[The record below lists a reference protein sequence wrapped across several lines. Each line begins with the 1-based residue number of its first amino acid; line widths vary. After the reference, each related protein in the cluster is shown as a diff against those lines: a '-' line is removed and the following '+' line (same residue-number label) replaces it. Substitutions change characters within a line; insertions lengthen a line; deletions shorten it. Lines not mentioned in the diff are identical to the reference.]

1 MDLIDFCKA
10 HGIVVTSLPPIGV
23 WKRYPTEDH
32 PKSKNG
38 AVKYMGDHAFVQNHA
53 TQTDVSV
60 WKSES
65 VNDIDREKF
74 RLIIKREA
82 DLQAKNQ
89 KLASDKAAFIIKNSQ
104 LAHHDYF
111 KAKGFPDETGYVW
124 ISPDGQVLAIPMRI
138 DGHLVGCQLIDE
150 HGSKKFLYGQRSN
163 DAEFVFDNKGVHIY
177 CEGYATALSVRQAL
191 KSRKIRYTI
200 HVCFSA
206 HNLLRM
212 TQKYGH
218 GLVIADNDKSGTG
231 QRIAKESMLPYW
243 ISDMEGEDGNDY
255 HLRMGLFR
263 FSQGLASKLI
273 VSRELSTT

>member
-10 HGIVVTSLPPIGV
+10 HGIVINSMPPIGV

-53 TQTDVSV
+53 TQTDVSI
-60 WKSES
+60 WKPES
-65 VNDIDREKF
+65 VTEIDREKF
-74 RLIIKREA
+74 RLIAKRES

-89 KLASDKAAFIIKNSQ
+89 KLAADKAAFIVKNSQ
-104 LAHHDYF
+104 LAHHDYL
-111 KAKGFPDETGYVW
+111 KTKGFPEETGYVW
-124 ISPDGQVLAIPMRI
+124 VSPDGQVLVIPMRI
-138 DGHLVGCQLIDE
+138 DGHLVGCQLIDK
-150 HGSKKFLYGQRSN
+150 HGSKKFLYGQRSA
-163 DAEFVFDNKGVHIY
+163 DAEFIFDNKGVHIY
-177 CEGYATALSVRQAL
+177 CEGYATALSVRLAL
-191 KSRKIRYTI
+191 KARKIRYTI

-243 ISDMEGEDGNDY
+243 ISDQEGEDGNDY

-273 VSRELSTT
+273 VSKELSTT

>member
-10 HGIVVTSLPPIGV
+10 HGILVNSMPPIGV

-53 TQTDVSV
+53 TQTDVSI
-60 WKSES
+60 WKPES
-65 VNDIDREKF
+65 VDEIDREKF
-74 RLIIKREA
+74 RLIAKRES
-82 DLQAKNQ
+82 DMQAKNQ
-89 KLASDKAAFIIKNSQ
+89 KLAADKAAFIVKSSQ
-104 LAHHDYF
+104 LAHHDYL
-111 KAKGFPDETGYVW
+111 KSKGFPEETGYVW
-124 ISPDGQVLAIPMRI
+124 ASPDGQVLAIPMRI
-138 DGHLVGCQLIDE
+138 DGSLVGCQLIDK
-150 HGSKKFLYGQRSN
+150 HGSKKFLYGQRSA

-177 CEGYATALSVRQAL
+177 CEGYATALSVRLAL
-191 KSRKIRYTI
+191 KARKIRYTI

-243 ISDMEGEDGNDY
+243 ISDKEGEDGNDY

-273 VSRELSTT
+273 ASKELSTT